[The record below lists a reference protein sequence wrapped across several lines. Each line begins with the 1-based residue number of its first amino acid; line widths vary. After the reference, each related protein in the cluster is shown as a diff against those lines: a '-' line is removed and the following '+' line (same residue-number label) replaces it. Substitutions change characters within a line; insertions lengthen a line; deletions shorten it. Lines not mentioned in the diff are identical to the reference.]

1 MRQKS
6 KSLFSQYLENVSRKL
21 LEEHGEIIRKYVRN
35 RHGVYA
41 LYNKN
46 ELYYVGLASNL
57 RTRLK
62 HHLKDRHANT
72 WDNFSIYLTIG
83 DQHLREL
90 EALLHRIAMPNGN
103 RQKGKFRY
111 AQDLTRTFRDDLKAY
126 HTRELNEYFGGQ
138 LPCKPVK
145 KSPAKEESAAMLA
158 PYVTK
163 RFHIRLE
170 HHGKRY
176 IAHVR
181 RDGTIMFAGDSAE
194 CDRLKGKV
202 YFSPSLAAKAAVKCN
217 INGWRAWT
225 YERAPGDWVRL
236 DELRRK

>member
-6 KSLFSQYLENVSRKL
+6 TSLFSQYLENVSRKL

-103 RQKGKFRY
+103 KQKGKFRY
-111 AQDLTRTFRDDLKAY
+111 TQDLTRTFRDDLKAY
-126 HTRELNEYFGGQ
+126 HTRELHEYFGGNS
-138 LPCKPVK
+138 PV
-145 KSPAKEESAAMLA
+145 
-158 PYVTK
+158 
-163 RFHIRLE
+163 
-170 HHGKRY
+170 
-176 IAHVR
+176 
-181 RDGTIMFAGDSAE
+181 
-194 CDRLKGKV
+194 
-202 YFSPSLAAKAAVKCN
+202 SL
-217 INGWRAWT
+217 
-225 YERAPGDWVRL
+225 
-236 DELRRK
+236 